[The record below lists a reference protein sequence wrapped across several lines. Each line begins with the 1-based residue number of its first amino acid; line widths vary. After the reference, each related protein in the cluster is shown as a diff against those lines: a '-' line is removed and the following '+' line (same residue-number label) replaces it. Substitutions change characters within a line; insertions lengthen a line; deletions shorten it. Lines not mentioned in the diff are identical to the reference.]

1 MNDIAKTLEMKNWA
15 VVGAT
20 DKKNKF
26 GYKIYKKL
34 KKHNY
39 NVYPVN
45 PNLENIDGDKCYA
58 DLASIP
64 AKIEVVDMVVNP
76 KIAIKIMEN
85 IKAEGIEY
93 VWLQPGTRSSQIRS
107 FAKNNN
113 INLIESCILRNLD

>member
-1 MNDIAKTLEMKNWA
+1 MNDKAKTLEMKNWA

-76 KIAIKIMEN
+76 KIAIKIMKN